1 MKPSMKWK
9 LMNNLDLLPS
19 EFESLKDNDEII
31 YWVGS
36 PKLIPFLAQGI
47 PFLIIGLLWGVFDFF
62 FLGLAF
68 IDGFSGVGIFIGIFM
83 LFHMFPFYGSIL
95 NMIRL
100 VLVHKNTKY
109 AYTSKRLMYR
119 SGFLGIDVKV
129 VDYDK
134 VQNIEVNVSPLENLY
149 KVGTVR
155 VFCGE
160 YSSGKNG
167 TRSISSDFKAI
178 DDPYEIFKAIK
189 QVSLDIKTDMNFPN
203 QLRPEE
209 NPGYNTK
216 YTPKE

>member
-1 MKPSMKWK
+1 MKWK